1 MATMSEHRS
10 SRTGGTPSGSF
21 YAVITALAAS
31 TVACALQG
39 GSINVPKR
47 KSSVPVYSF
56 AVIACAVPVVVDTPC
71 PKPISNAI
79 ISIRTSGGYA
89 SKTANVNGYA
99 RFASSLPV
107 SDLKI
112 EAPGFVDFSTGV
124 EPPKVDGQTLSFSLT
139 SVK

>member
-1 MATMSEHRS
+1 MSENRT
-10 SRTGGTPSGSF
+10 SRTGGTPSAAF

-39 GSINVPKR
+39 GRINVPKR

-56 AVIACAVPVVVDTPC
+56 AVIACAVPVAVDAPC

-79 ISIRTSGGYA
+79 VSIRTSGGYA
-89 SKTANVNGYA
+89 PKTADVNGYA
-99 RFASSLPV
+99 RFASSLPF

-112 EAPGFVDFSTGV
+112 EAPGFVDFSTGI
-124 EPPKVDGQTLSFSLT
+124 EPPKIDGKTLSFSLT